1 MEFENFNETSG
12 TQTPW
17 ELSDFSDHGEAAI
30 VGAPGSETRYGN
42 YSGQRVICEVILHD
56 AENAEDFKRV
66 QIDARRIIAAVNF
79 TQHLP
84 LALLESM
91 AEEPLSP
98 PSTHTGYE
106 GPSP

>member
-1 MEFENFNETSG
+1 MEPEDIYDTPG
-12 TQTPW
+12 TETPW
-17 ELSDFSDHGEAAI
+17 ELSDYSDHGEAAV

-42 YSGQRVICEVILHD
+42 YQGQRVVCEVILHD
-56 AENAEDFKRV
+56 AENGADFKRV
-66 QIDARRIIAAVNF
+66 QVDARRIVAAVNF

-98 PSTHTGYE
+98 RGASE
-106 GPSP
+106 